1 MRIAVA
7 REVDPAEPR
16 VAATPDTVKKL
27 TALGAEVTVQAG
39 AGVKSG
45 VLDTDYTAAGATVS
59 ANAIDGADV
68 VLKVRRPGEA
78 EVAAYKKGAL
88 VIAIMDPYGNEA
100 ALGALAKAGITA
112 FAMELMPRIT
122 RAQAMDV
129 LSSQANLAGYRAVI
143 DGAADYGRALPMMM
157 TAAGTVPATKVFV
170 MGAGVAGLQAI
181 ATARR
186 LGAIV
191 TATDVRP
198 AAKEQVESLGAK
210 FIAVED
216 EEFKQAETA
225 AGYAKE
231 MSKAYQDKQA
241 ALVAEHIKKQDI
253 VITTALIP
261 GRPAPR
267 LISAAMVQSMRPGSV
282 IVDLAVERGGNVEG
296 VKPDQVTDVNGVKI
310 VGYRNV
316 PGRLAASASSLYARN
331 LLNFVELLVDKKTKA
346 LVVNWDDEIIKA
358 TALTRDGAVIHP
370 NFQPKP
376 SNPPH

>member
-59 ANAIDGADV
+59 ANAIDGADIV
-68 VLKVRRPGEA
+68 IKVRRPGEA
-78 EVAAYKKGAL
+78 EVAGYKKGAL
-88 VIAIMDPYGNEA
+88 VIAIMDPFGNEA
-100 ALGALAKAGITA
+100 ALGTLAKAGVTA

-210 FIAVED
+210 FVAVED

-231 MSKAYQDKQA
+231 MSKEYQEKQA

-296 VKPDQVTDVNGVKI
+296 VKPDQVTNINGVKI

-346 LVVNWDDEIIKA
+346 LAVNWDDEIVKA

-370 NFQPKP
+370 NFQPTP

>member
-1 MRIAVA
+1 MKIAVA
-7 REVDPAEPR
+7 KEIDPSEPR
-16 VAATPDTVKKL
+16 VAVSPDTIKKFK
-27 TALGAEVTVQAG
+27 ALGAEVAIEPG

-45 VLDTDYTAAGATVS
+45 LLDSDFTAAGATVS
-59 ANAIDGADV
+59 ADALKDADLV
-68 VLKVRRPGEA
+68 IKVKRPEASELANYRR
-78 EVAAYKKGAL
+78 GAL
-88 VIAIMDPYGNEA
+88 VIAIMDPYGNDA
-100 ALGALAKAGITA
+100 ALKAMADAGIAA

-122 RAQAMDV
+122 RAQVMDV

-143 DGAADYGRALPMMM
+143 EAAEEFGRAFPMMM
-157 TAAGTVPATKVFV
+157 TAAGTVPAAKVFV
-170 MGAGVAGLQAI
+170 MGAGVARLQAS

-198 AAKEQVESLGAK
+198 AAKEQVASLGAK

-225 AGYAKE
+225 GGYAKE
-231 MSKAYQDKQA
+231 MSKEYQAKQA

-267 LISAAMVQSMRPGSV
+267 LISSAMLASMRPGSV

-296 VKPDQVTDVNGVKI
+296 AKPGEVADVNGVKI
-310 VGYRNV
+310 VGHLNV
-316 PGRLAASASSLYARN
+316 PGRLRASPSAPYSRHLGAFLSGLI
-331 LLNFVELLVDKKTKA
+331 DKKTKA
-346 LVVNWDDEIIKA
+346 LAVNWDDEIVKA
-358 TALTRDGAVIHP
+358 TALTRDGAVVHP
-370 NFQPKP
+370 NFKPKTAA
-376 SNPPH
+376 